1 MKHKIIY
8 IVAMFAIL
16 IAALVVWNNA
26 FQIARVLHC
35 DSAIVDVFA
44 GMITAAAFYPAGK
57 VTEKEE
63 DYV

>member
-1 MKHKIIY
+1 MKHKFLY

-16 IAALVVWNNA
+16 IIALAIWNNA

-35 DSAIVDVFA
+35 DSAIIDVFA
-44 GMITAAAFYPAGK
+44 GMISAGAFYPAGK

-63 DYV
+63 DYA